1 MAKLGLYI
9 FHPDGY
15 FRLSGKNNEADLPQ
29 PVGGEARCY
38 IAAESVVMKPVPY
51 RSRNDLREVIA
62 SEFAASGRSFLPVSE
77 WVDYYCDTW
86 ASYTNR
92 VSELKKSLTEIAARG
107 VGLDRMFGEA
117 A

>member
-15 FRLSGKNNEADLPQ
+15 FRARNKYTEADLPQ

-38 IAAESVVMKPVPY
+38 IAAASVDMEPLPY
-51 RSRNDLREVIA
+51 RSRNDLHEVIA
-62 SEFAASGRSFLPVSE
+62 SEFAATGQDLPVGE
-77 WVDYYCDTW
+77 WVEYYSDTW

-92 VSELKKSLTEIAARG
+92 VSELKRSLTEIAARG
-107 VGLDRMFGEA
+107 VGLDRMFSEA

>member
-15 FRLSGKNNEADLPQ
+15 FRSERGTEADLPQ
-29 PVGGEARCY
+29 PVDGEARCY
-38 IAAESVVMKPVPY
+38 IAASSVDAEPVPY
-51 RSRNDLREVIA
+51 RSRADLRDVIA
-62 SEFAASGRSFLPVSE
+62 SEFAATGQSYLPVGE
-77 WVDYYCDTW
+77 WVEFYSDTW

-92 VSELKKSLTEIAARG
+92 VSELKRSLAEIGARG
-107 VGLDRMFGEA
+107 VGLDRMLGEA

>member
-15 FRLSGKNNEADLPQ
+15 FRARGQNVEADLPQ
-29 PVGGEARCY
+29 PVNGEARCY
-38 IAAESVVMKPVPY
+38 IAAASVDEPVPY
-51 RSRNDLREVIA
+51 RSRSDLRAVIA
-62 SEFAASGRSFLPVSE
+62 SEFAATGQGHLPVGE

-92 VSELKKSLTEIAARG
+92 ASELKRSLTEIAARG
-107 VGLDRMFGEA
+107 VG
-117 A
+117 